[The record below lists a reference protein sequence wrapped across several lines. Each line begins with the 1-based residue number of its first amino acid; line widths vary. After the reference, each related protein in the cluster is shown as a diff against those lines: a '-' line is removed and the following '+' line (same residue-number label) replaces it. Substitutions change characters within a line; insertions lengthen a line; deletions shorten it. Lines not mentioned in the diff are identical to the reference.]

1 MSKTVL
7 SRRVIQAIRALP
19 LTLGS
24 AVLSGCDVY
33 YEFHSG
39 ANDTGRLLVA
49 PSTYLWDLGFLA
61 LILAVALGYP
71 AFYRNVTHKEI
82 GGRRLFA
89 LRGLLG
95 LIFVAF
101 FFTRTWYNLN
111 HYWEANPDGIKEVS
125 IYREQ
130 SMSWDDAYRVWADR
144 QNRRDVTK
152 EMSVAAPMFHV
163 IGPDNQAIIVRG
175 EEVGFGPF
183 EEFASFALEL
193 YYRRPVLWKARP
205 KPEGSADTGTAAP
218 ADAPPGEAPAATPE
232 GAVKPEAQ
240 PASPESPAAPAPS
253 PAP

>member
-1 MSKTVL
+1 MSTTLL
-7 SRRVIQAIRALP
+7 SRRVIPVVRP
-19 LTLGS
+19 LS
-24 AVLSGCDVY
+24 VLSSAAFLTGCDVY
-33 YEFHSG
+33 YEFHGG

-49 PSTYLWDLGFLA
+49 PATYLWDLGFLL
-61 LILAVALGYP
+61 LILIVALGYP

-95 LIFVAF
+95 LILVAF

-183 EEFASFALEL
+183 EEFSSYALEL

-205 KPEGSADTGTAAP
+205 QPDGGAEAGPAAPAGEVPAVTPEGSVR
-218 ADAPPGEAPAATPE
+218 PE
-232 GAVKPEAQ
+232 GQ
-240 PASPESPAAPAPS
+240 PSSPESPVPKPAP
-253 PAP
+253 